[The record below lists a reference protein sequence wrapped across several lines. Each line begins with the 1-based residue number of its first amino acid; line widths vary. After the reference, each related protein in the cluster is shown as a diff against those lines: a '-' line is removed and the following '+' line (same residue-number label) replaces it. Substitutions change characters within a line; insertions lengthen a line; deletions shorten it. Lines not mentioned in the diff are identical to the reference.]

1 MLRNYNILNAVRIR
15 LYNNNNNS
23 NTYKNNRDSCR
34 ACIVGIYYTAA
45 ITNNNYP
52 RSMSLLK

>member
-45 ITNNNYP
+45 NSDY
-52 RSMSLLK
+52 K